1 VLSFLRYYVRLRV
14 NVLLGRHNT
23 SRPLGLRYR
32 WQQWQYTQH
41 LKWITERGWV
51 DKGATEAITEA
62 RPQAK
67 SEDKTADKQAKSEN
81 KTADKRAA

>member
-1 VLSFLRYYVRLRV
+1 MLSFLRYYVRLRAD
-14 NVLLGRHNT
+14 VLLGRHKT

-32 WQQWQYTQH
+32 WRQWRYTQH
-41 LKWITERGWV
+41 MKWIKERGWM

-67 SEDKTADKQAKSEN
+67 SKDKTD
-81 KTADKRAA
+81 DKRAA